1 MKKEWKIGLLVL
13 GILLTLSKYL
23 WIVCVVLI
31 IYGYSSFK
39 KE

>member
-23 WIVCVVLI
+23 WIVGIVF